1 MLSRIRASLN
11 DLTPAERRVAETILA
26 NPQATIGWSLADAA
40 RFAGVSEPSVI
51 RFCRRLGF
59 GGYPD
64 FRITFAQAV
73 ALIKHS
79 DRPAFGPTEDP
90 IKASILDNCNRAIA
104 AINDLEL
111 DIDSV
116 AIGRAVEIL
125 VTARRVELYGHG
137 GSGFLAG
144 EAQHRLAYLGISSVA
159 YSDPGL
165 QMFSAL
171 ALGPQDAV
179 FALSFTGVTTHLMPN
194 LEIARN
200 AGASIISMCPTGS
213 AIAQM
218 ADVNIAINA
227 YRQRKGAG
235 LLPSER
241 VTMYVM
247 LDAVMGLVG
256 NRKAQ

>member
-1 MLSRIRASLN
+1 MLSKIRASLN
-11 DLTPAERRVAETILA
+11 QLTPAERRVAETILA

-40 RFAGVSEPSVI
+40 RFSGVSEPSVI
-51 RFCRRLGF
+51 RFCRRMGF
-59 GGYPD
+59 DGYPD
-64 FRITFAQAV
+64 FRLKFAQAV
-73 ALIKHS
+73 ALIKQH
-79 DRPAFGPTEDP
+79 DPEPFAATDDP
-90 IKASILDNCNRAIA
+90 IKASMLASCQRAIA

-111 DIDSV
+111 DIDST
-116 AIGRAVEIL
+116 AIGRAVDI
-125 VTARRVELYGHG
+125 VVGARRVELYGHG

-144 EAQHRLAYLGISSVA
+144 EAQHRLAYLGIASVA

-179 FALSFTGVTTHLMPN
+179 FALSYTGVTTHLMPN

-213 AIAQM
+213 PIAKM

-227 YRQRKGAG
+227 YRHRKGGG

-241 VTMYVM
+241 VSMYVL

-256 NRKAQ
+256 TRKEQ